1 MYSAGRRRGEDGIAV
16 VIDFLL
22 ANARL
27 VMGVGGAA
35 VLGVATLLVKRLMER
50 AGRAA
55 DQEKDEKQPADSWEE
70 LSLVNSA
77 PKLLKKGIEGV
88 AIKQISAAAR
98 KVDLSQQHS
107 GCPPAASPVSDVKLR
122 RAPPTLQDRLQQYYH
137 TRVCVSRAEAQRA
150 HRVALEVG
158 AEIQAFL
165 RTKHPEMPLGD
176 VSVAGS
182 LLDELQVLRADRA
195 CLLVALQVE
204 ETLWTPLR
212 GEDTFLS
219 HPHLCMLRRENLE
232 YFPRGRSYWDRFL
245 VGGYMSSRLIGD
257 LLRKSVTEA
266 MNWPSLSGT
275 LDCEVRPLLGAADI
289 ELEVLAGDDVAR
301 LVVTVLPAARFV
313 DRRVLSAQLSRTG
326 PYDHAWYHSLY
337 SGEAGRLAALDQ
349 SDGGVRRKCLK
360 TLTAVCRT
368 CPALSRL
375 GGRHLRSL
383 ILRLSDQESDWSEG
397 AFSGRFRQA
406 IVELIGCL
414 EVGQLPS
421 YFKPAV
427 NLLSQFGE
435 DDIDEMGFLLYC
447 ALSEPEQLLM

>member
-1 MYSAGRRRGEDGIAV
+1 GPVMYSAGRRRGEDGIAV

-35 VLGVATLLVKRLMER
+35 VLGVATLLVKR
-50 AGRAA
+50 
-55 DQEKDEKQPADSWEE
+55 
-70 LSLVNSA
+70 V
-77 PKLLKKGIEGV
+77 I
-88 AIKQISAAAR
+88 
-98 KVDLSQQHS
+98 DLSQQHS

-122 RAPPTLQDRLQQYYH
+122 HAPPTLQDRLQQYYH

-275 LDCEVRPLLGAADI
+275 LDCEVRPLLGPQPDRPVRPRLVPQPLQRRGGPPGRSRPI
-289 ELEVLAGDDVAR
+289 RRRREEEVLEDA
-301 LVVTVLPAARFV
+301 
-313 DRRVLSAQLSRTG
+313 
-326 PYDHAWYHSLY
+326 
-337 SGEAGRLAALDQ
+337 
-349 SDGGVRRKCLK
+349 DGGVPHVPRPQSPRW
-360 TLTAVCRT
+360 
-368 CPALSRL
+368 PAPQEPDFAPQRPGVRL
-375 GGRHLRSL
+375 VG
-383 ILRLSDQESDWSEG
+383 G

-447 ALSEPEQLLM
+447 ALSEPEQLLITVQRNH